1 MTDLNDSTILVT
13 GAARG
18 IGRALSSAAAAAGAS
33 VILLDKEVP
42 ELESLYD
49 EIVDSGAP
57 QPAIYPL
64 DLAGATAEN
73 YAVMA
78 QQLAEN
84 FDSLEGIVHNAA
96 ALPYLSRIDDY
107 DISSWYEVMQVNLS
121 AAFLLTRNLLPL
133 LREARQA
140 AIVFSADGI
149 GWQPRAYWGA
159 YAVSKA
165 GQLALMRILADE
177 MEGSSNIRVNAVDPG
192 ATRTALRLNVYPGEN
207 PTTLKTPA
215 EVVPLYLWLLGGD
228 SSQVNGEVIEFES
241 WKTQVN
247 SE

>member
-18 IGRALSSAAAAAGAS
+18 IGRALSRAAAAAGAS

-42 ELESLYD
+42 QLESLYD

-73 YAVMA
+73 YEVMA
-78 QQLAEN
+78 QQLSEN

-96 ALPYLSRIDDY
+96 ALPYLSRVDDY
-107 DISSWYEVMQVNLS
+107 DIGSWYEVMQVNLNS
-121 AAFLLTRNLLPL
+121 AFLLTHNLLPL

-140 AIVFSADGI
+140 SIVFSADGI
-149 GWQPRAYWGA
+149 GWQPKAYWGA

-192 ATRTALRLNVYPGEN
+192 ATRTALRHNVYPGED
-207 PTTLKTPA
+207 PATLKDPTQ
-215 EVVPLYLWLLGGD
+215 VVPLYLWLLGGD
-228 SSQVNGEVIEFES
+228 STDSNGEVIAFDS
-241 WKTQVN
+241 WK
-247 SE
+247 S